1 MLSPIIKYNNMM
13 TYQNLTYSIRE
24 ICRGS
29 GVINLATISIATVV
43 LYILL
48 GFFLNRD
55 IFIFLMETNSDI
67 QNSGNSLRN
76 SLEKLHYQNI
86 HMLLIPLINVVIF
99 MEVPLKEQISNQLI
113 RTLPISPLTR
123 LLAIAISIVYIATV
137 SLILIIIIDFGI
149 IYYIR
154 TLYMQK
160 LIELQEGIGILHTQL
175 EMNKIFSTNLNY
187 INILGLSESIFV
199 IFYAVLFGFIRLNV
213 LQFFDNYSFTKT
225 FLIVGILIFAVNKF
239 LSNFLDLSSA
249 NTEQMQVDTPI
260 YIVVYVLATLL
271 ILFSTYY
278 TLKEREE

>member
-1 MLSPIIKYNNMM
+1 MM

-76 SLEKLHYQNI
+76 SLEKLHYRNI

-249 NTEQMQVDTPI
+249 NTEQMQVNTPI

>member
-1 MLSPIIKYNNMM
+1 MM

-249 NTEQMQVDTPI
+249 NTEQMQVNTPI